1 MNKLIAFPHKP
12 GSGGPGSFQKRFESE
27 LKKNGFQIGYLDQIN
42 INPDLI
48 FIVGGTKK
56 IKKLLAWKLKKVPIL
71 YRLDGINW
79 LHRIPKTHQ
88 SSFKNYVLS
97 EAINLSNKIIHG
109 FIADFII
116 YQSDFVKVWWN
127 EKGIVKR
134 KEHAIIHN
142 GVDLNK
148 FNAETN
154 TQKEL
159 KIVILEGLLD
169 YSPYAIHL
177 INELADEYG
186 DKLEVYGGIKYEIE
200 RKKLNPKVN
209 YKGSVGFMDTPNVY
223 KNCIYLSLDINP
235 ACPNTVI
242 EALSCGAPVVGYDT
256 GAIKELLTNKSGI
269 CVDYGSNPWKL
280 EYPNVDNLKNAI
292 NTISKNYREF
302 SDNARKHAIKKFSI
316 ESITGQYIKIIKNYI
331 DV

>member
-27 LKKNGFQIGYLDQIN
+27 LEKTGFQIGYLDQKN

-88 SSFKNYVLS
+88 SSLKNYVRS
-97 EAINLSNKIIHG
+97 EAINLLNKIIHG

-116 YQSDFVKVWWN
+116 YQSDFVKVWWD

-134 KEHAIIHN
+134 KKHAIIHN
-142 GVDLNK
+142 GVDLNE
-148 FNAETN
+148 FNTETN
-154 TQKEL
+154 TQREL

-169 YSPYAIHL
+169 YSPYAIDL

-186 DKLEVYGGIKYEIE
+186 NKLEVYGGIKYEIE

-209 YKGSVGFMDTPNVY
+209 YKGSVGFSDTPKVY
-223 KNCIYLSLDINP
+223 KNSIYISLDINP

-256 GAIKELLTNKSGI
+256 GSIKELLTNKSGI

-292 NTISKNYREF
+292 NTVSKNYGEF
-302 SDNARKHAIKKFSI
+302 SDSARKHAIKKFSI
-316 ESITGQYIKIIKNYI
+316 ENITGQYIKIIKNYM